1 MKKLILTVLHRLPN
15 RVRIKLFTPI
25 KDTKQFYLN
34 LKNDLDYLELRYNKI
49 TNTLILNFNLNEI
62 TAQEIIYKV
71 GMNLS
76 IENGLIPIKINEESV
91 YRPVSSL
98 TLYSLSSI
106 IISSLNVLMNKKDIN
121 LQKSMNVF
129 SMSLTLISV
138 LEHIKQDFKH
148 KGTIDIEVLPAFYLI
163 KNFFDEYKLS
173 SVLIVW
179 LTTFGRHLLVTS
191 EKSKI
196 MEVYRVKVNDE
207 YKYTSKVSDDYTI
220 TNIADLIQQIFYR
233 KGENNSNEKYII
245 LNKN

>member
-34 LKNDLDYLELRYNKI
+34 LKNDLNYLELRYNKI

-220 TNIADLIQQIFYR
+220 TNIADLIQQIFY
-233 KGENNSNEKYII
+233 KKNENNSDEKYII

>member
-34 LKNDLDYLELRYNKI
+34 LKNDLNYLELRYNKI

-62 TAQEIIYKV
+62 TAQEIIYRV

-220 TNIADLIQQIFYR
+220 TNIADLIQQIFY
-233 KGENNSNEKYII
+233 KKNENNSNEKYII

>member
-1 MKKLILTVLHRLPN
+1 MKKLNLTVLHRLPN

-25 KDTKQFYLN
+25 KDTKQFYNN
-34 LKNDLDYLELRYNKI
+34 LKNDLNYLELRYNKI
-49 TNTLILNFNLNEI
+49 TNTLILHFNLNEI
-62 TAQEIIYKV
+62 TTQEIVYRV

-76 IENGLIPIKINEESV
+76 IENGLLPVKIIEESI
-91 YRPVSSL
+91 YKPMSSL

-106 IISSLNVLMNKKDIN
+106 LISSLNILMNKKDIK

-129 SMSLTLISV
+129 SMSLTLVSV
-138 LEHIKQDFKH
+138 LEHIKQDLKH
-148 KGTIDIEVLPAFYLI
+148 KGTIDIEILPAFYLI
-163 KNFFDEYKLS
+163 KNFFNEYKLS

-179 LTTFGRHLLVTS
+179 LTTFCRHLLLIS

-220 TNIADLIQQIFYR
+220 TNIADLIQQIFY
-233 KGENNSNEKYII
+233 KKSENNSDEKYII

>member
-1 MKKLILTVLHRLPN
+1 
-15 RVRIKLFTPI
+15 
-25 KDTKQFYLN
+25 
-34 LKNDLDYLELRYNKI
+34 
-49 TNTLILNFNLNEI
+49 
-62 TAQEIIYKV
+62 
-71 GMNLS
+71 
-76 IENGLIPIKINEESV
+76 
-91 YRPVSSL
+91 
-98 TLYSLSSI
+98 
-106 IISSLNVLMNKKDIN
+106 MNKKDIN

>member
-34 LKNDLDYLELRYNKI
+34 LKNDLNYLELRYNKI

-62 TAQEIIYKV
+62 TAQEIIYRV

>member
-1 MKKLILTVLHRLPN
+1 MKKLNLTVLHRLPN

-34 LKNDLDYLELRYNKI
+34 LKNDLNYLELRYNKI

-62 TAQEIIYKV
+62 TAQEIIYRV

>member
-220 TNIADLIQQIFYR
+220 TNIADLIQQIFY
-233 KGENNSNEKYII
+233 KKNENNSDEKYII

>member
-62 TAQEIIYKV
+62 TAQEIIYRV

-220 TNIADLIQQIFYR
+220 TNIADLIQQIFY
-233 KGENNSNEKYII
+233 KKNENNSDEKYII

>member
-207 YKYTSKVSDDYTI
+207 YKYTSKVSEDYTI
-220 TNIADLIQQIFYR
+220 TNIADLIQQIFY
-233 KGENNSNEKYII
+233 KKNENNSDEKYII

>member
-220 TNIADLIQQIFYR
+220 TNIADLIQHIFYR

>member
-34 LKNDLDYLELRYNKI
+34 LKNDLNYLALRYNKI
-49 TNTLILNFNLNEI
+49 TNTLILNFHLHEI
-62 TAQEIIYKV
+62 TAQEIIYRV

-220 TNIADLIQQIFYR
+220 TNIADLIQQIFY
-233 KGENNSNEKYII
+233 KKNENNSDEKYII